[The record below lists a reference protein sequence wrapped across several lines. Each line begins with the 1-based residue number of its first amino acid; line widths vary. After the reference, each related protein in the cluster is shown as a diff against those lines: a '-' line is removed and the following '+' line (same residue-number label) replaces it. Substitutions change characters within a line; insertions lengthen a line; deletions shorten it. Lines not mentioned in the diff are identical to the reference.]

1 MIIPALFVSL
11 RPLSI
16 EKIGAP
22 PLPNKLLKA
31 VIITIIGKH
40 RPTAQ
45 AQLFRYQVFLQYRFD
60 LQYYKEDLKFVQ
72 STSVW
77 LLERCW

>member
-16 EKIGAP
+16 AKIGAP

-40 RPTAQ
+40 RPTAPS
-45 AQLFRYQVFLQYRFD
+45 AVVPISGILAI
-60 LQYYKEDLKFVQ
+60 
-72 STSVW
+72 
-77 LLERCW
+77 